1 MQKSF
6 GSGEISPSLYART
19 DLAKYQTSLR
29 TCKNMMVMRHGGVT
43 NRAGTKF
50 IGEVKDSSAAVRLI
64 PFIYSQDQ
72 AYVLEFGNL
81 TMRVIKDDDYVK
93 LTAQA
98 ITAITNANPC
108 VVTYTGADNYAN
120 GDQVYISGITGA
132 IGDYLNGRTFKVAG
146 LNAGANTFQLN
157 YLDGTAVNSTGFG
170 SYTSGGTVE
179 EIYTLTTVYSTA
191 ELPELKYS
199 QIANTLII
207 TVADNYPRKVTRV
220 SDTSWSLDNALTG
233 NNLNTQTNMNVSTVG
248 AAGAVTATYLVT
260 SVLKSNGQESPV
272 NFPVTPQLTNGGIY
286 TPVYITT
293 SNATLSATNY
303 NRLRWEVTTTGVGDQ
318 DTMEFN
324 VYKLRDGA
332 YYYIG
337 TASGHET
344 YLGNEVT
351 YFNDIGY
358 TLQSETPPAYNSTT
372 IDWLNNDN
380 GPSAVTFYQQRLVF
394 ANSDAETEKAWASN
408 TGDYYNFSSRV
419 PLTDSDALEFSLAG
433 SRVNAINHLLDI
445 GPLVLFTQSGE
456 FVVNNNSGTLTPSNI
471 DVRPVSY
478 NGSSKNV
485 APVVVGNSAVYVQAR
500 GSAVRDL
507 NYQYESNGYAG
518 NELSVYASH
527 LIDDYTIVDMGYQ
540 QVPHSIV
547 WCVRSDGV
555 LLGLTYLKD
564 QQMVAWHQHTF
575 ENGTVENICVIPSS
589 SAGEDDVYVVVNRT
603 INGATKRYVERLTT
617 RKIADVKDI
626 AILDSHL
633 VYDGR
638 NTGVRTMTLSGSG
651 WTYTDTLTLTASSA
665 YFSASEVGNRIDLY
679 DTDGSVIRCTITAY
693 TSTTVVSVLPNR
705 TVPVSMQAVAITE
718 WTRSVD
724 EIKGLWHLEGQSV
737 SVYADGYVIASPNNS
752 DYDVITV
759 TNGAITL
766 PNKYGVINIGLPIT
780 ADVQTLNIDGANT
793 IIDRNKLISKVTLY
807 VEESRG
813 IWAGTRPPDET
824 VDMLD
829 GLTELKIRNDEGYDS
844 PTDLE
849 TDPVDIITEA
859 TWNNNGRVFIR
870 QVDPLPLTILSIT
883 PSGFIPFAGG

>member
-6 GSGEISPSLYART
+6 GSGEISPSLYSRT
-19 DLAKYQTSLR
+19 DLAKYQTALR

-50 IGEVKDSSAAVRLI
+50 IGEVKDSSAVVRLI
-64 PFIYSQDQ
+64 PFVYSQDQ
-72 AYVLEFGNL
+72 SYVLEFGNL

-93 LTAQA
+93 LTAQN
-98 ITAITNANPC
+98 ITGITNANPC
-108 VVTYTGADNYAN
+108 VITYSGADTYAN
-120 GDQVYISGITGA
+120 GDQVYISGIVGA

-157 YLDGTAVNSTGFG
+157 YLDGTAVNSTSMGA
-170 SYTSGGTVE
+170 YTSGGTVE

-199 QIANTLII
+199 QVANTLII
-207 TVADNYPRKVTRV
+207 TVADNYPRKIART
-220 SDTSWSLDNALTG
+220 SDTSWSLDNAIIG
-233 NNLNTQTNMNVSTVG
+233 NLLNYPTNENIAQVG
-248 AAGAVTATYLVT
+248 AAGAVTYTYIIT
-260 SVLKSNGQESPV
+260 SVDKSTGQESPIV
-272 NFPVTPQLTNGGIY
+272 YPITGNNG
-286 TPVYITT
+286 YISTAT
-293 SNATLSATNY
+293 GNATLNGTNY
-303 NRLRWEVTTTGVGDQ
+303 NRLRFEVSNVAGLTGDQ
-318 DTMEFN
+318 DSMEFN
-324 VYKLRDGA
+324 IYRVTDGTP
-332 YYYIG
+332 YYIG

-358 TLQSETPPAYNSTT
+358 SIQSDTPPNVNTT
-372 IDWLNNDN
+372 VTSWLDLDN
-380 GPSAVTFYQQRLVF
+380 GPSAVTFYQQRLAF
-394 ANSDAETEKAWASN
+394 ANSDSYQEKVWTSN
-408 TGDYYNFSSRV
+408 TGDFYNFSSRL
-419 PLTDSDALEFSLAG
+419 PLIDSDSVEFSLAG
-433 SRVNAINHLLDI
+433 NRVNSINHLLDL

-456 FVVNNNSGTLTPSNI
+456 FVVNSGGGALTPTNI

-485 APVVVGNSAVYVQAR
+485 APVIVGNSAVYVQAR

-507 NYQYESNGYAG
+507 NYQYESSGYTG

-527 LIDDYTIVDMGYQ
+527 LVDDYTIVDMAYQ

-547 WCVRSDGV
+547 WSVRSDGT

-564 QQMVAWHQHTF
+564 QQMIAWHQHTF
-575 ENGTVENICVIPSS
+575 ENGLVENVCVIPSS
-589 SAGEDDVYVVVNRT
+589 SAGEDDVYVVVKRT
-603 INGATKRYVERLTT
+603 IDGAIKRYVERLTT
-617 RKIADVKDI
+617 RKIAEIEDI

-665 YFSASEVGNRIDLY
+665 YFTSADVGNRIDIY
-679 DTDGSVIRCTITAY
+679 DTDGNVIRCTITAY
-693 TSTTVVSVLPNR
+693 TSTTVVSVMPHK
-705 TVPVSMQAVAITE
+705 TVPVTLQAVAVTT

-724 EIKGLWHLEGQSV
+724 VVTGLWHLEGESV

-752 DYDVITV
+752 AYDVITV
-759 TNGAITL
+759 TNGSITL

-793 IIDRNKLISKVTLY
+793 IIDKNKLISKVTMY
-807 VEESRG
+807 TEESRG

-829 GLTELKIRNDEGYDS
+829 GLTELKIRNDESYDS
-844 PTDLE
+844 PIDLE
-849 TDPVDIITEA
+849 SDPVDIITEA

-883 PSGFIPFAGG
+883 ASGFVPFTAGG